1 MSYWTY
7 INGSITVVP
16 LGTIRDEKDTI
27 LDTVLA
33 NLPHVSGSE
42 GGMRVYV
49 VPKTIE
55 TLKVPNGREKR
66 KPFNVPSEYIL
77 MVEGSLRDRHFDLTL
92 REFTKWLCRLAK
104 RVEVSHVLVAISDHN
119 RTYIVDNNNC
129 AYSNMYVEPSW
140 LDDSSVNW
148 CEQYFTKQSFR

>member
-7 INGSITVVP
+7 VHGTITVMP
-16 LGTIRDEKDTI
+16 IGNTRDEKDTV
-27 LDTVLA
+27 LDNILA

-42 GGMRVYV
+42 GGMTVYAMS
-49 VPKTIE
+49 KTRE
-55 TLKVPNGREKR
+55 AGKVHDGIKVR
-66 KPFNVPSEYIL
+66 KPFDIPTEYIIV
-77 MVEGSLRDRHFDLTL
+77 VEGSLRDRHFDRTL
-92 REFTKWLCRLAK
+92 REFTKWMCRLAK
-104 RVEVSHVLVAISDHN
+104 RIEVSHTLVEISDHR

-148 CEQYFTKQSFR
+148 CEQYCQ